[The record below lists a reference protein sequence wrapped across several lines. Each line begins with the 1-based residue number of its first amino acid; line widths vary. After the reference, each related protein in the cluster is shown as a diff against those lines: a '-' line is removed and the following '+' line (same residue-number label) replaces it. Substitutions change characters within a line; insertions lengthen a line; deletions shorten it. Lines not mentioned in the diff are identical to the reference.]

1 MGVGAWLAARRAEKH
16 AGTLDLQ
23 LRFDIEAAA
32 GQALLGRLWRMDAVV
47 LQ

>member
-1 MGVGAWLAARRAEKH
+1 MGAWLGARRAEKQ

-23 LRFDIEAAA
+23 LRFNIEAAA

-47 LQ
+47 LR